1 MAAGM
6 GKMLIML
13 TSCPPLALQLPV
25 IFLMREINFE
35 DPTNLF
41 FVRVAFGSVAAL
53 SAMTLYYM
61 YTRIQSKADGQRK
74 IMVPPPATPSWGAA
88 AELLANNAEPETP
101 QEERRKKK
109 KQQQLEAAAAAA
121 AQAGAEGAGASS
133 DKKSS
138 GATKKRRPQPA
149 KAD

>member
-1 MAAGM
+1 VP
-6 GKMLIML
+6 LQL

-88 AELLANNAEPETP
+88 AEYASSSLPP
-101 QEERRKKK
+101 PH
-109 KQQQLEAAAAAA
+109 AAAVRVHTFV
-121 AQAGAEGAGASS
+121 SFCLPYLTS
-133 DKKSS
+133 T
-138 GATKKRRPQPA
+138 AT
-149 KAD
+149 DM